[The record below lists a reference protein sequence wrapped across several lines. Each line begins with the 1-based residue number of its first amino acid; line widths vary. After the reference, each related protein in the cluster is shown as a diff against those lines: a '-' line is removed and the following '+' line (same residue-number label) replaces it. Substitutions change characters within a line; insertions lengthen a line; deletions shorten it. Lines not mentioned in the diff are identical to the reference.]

1 MLTELQ
7 IRNLGVIEEVTAEF
21 AAGFTVVTGETGA
34 GKTMVVTGLKLLS
47 GARADAQ
54 RVRGG
59 TDKASVDGIF
69 RIFGGDAD
77 SGPADG
83 DAEKLAQMVEEIGGY
98 LDDGEAVVSR
108 SVNASGRSRAHL
120 AGRTV
125 AAGVLSDFTSRL
137 LTIHGQSDQLQLTDP
152 VKQLRSLDSFAGL
165 DDDRREYR
173 RLRRQWAGL
182 ARDLNDRTVN
192 RRELALEAETL
203 RHALAQIDE
212 LDPQPGEDEDLKVRI
227 SRLQDAD
234 DVRSAVATALT
245 AVDGDPE
252 DAGESAADALGMAA
266 SVLEAAAGGDPRIA
280 GLGSRLAALV
290 GELTDI
296 SGELGTVLSAA
307 PDPENLE
314 DLLQRQ
320 QDLRELRTFAVDVDG
335 ALAWRDEARERL
347 GAIDV
352 SDDVLEELRASV
364 ADAAE
369 EMLAAARRL
378 ASGRISASA
387 RFAEAVTAEIRGLLM
402 AAEFRVV
409 VTTHGGDGKN
419 LGKGAGKDATTA
431 DCGPDGI
438 TEVEFQLVQGG
449 SAHPLGATASGGEL
463 SRVMLA
469 LEVILAG
476 SGRTMVFDEVD
487 SGVGGRAAVEIGRR
501 LARLAV
507 HNQVIVVT
515 HLPQVAA
522 FADAH
527 VHVSKAATD
536 ATVRSSVRT
545 LTEEERVEEL
555 SRMLAGLESDTGR
568 AHAEELLET
577 AQTAKAAM

>member
-1 MLTELQ
+1 MSGIVGTVMLTELQ
-7 IRNLGVIEEVTAEF
+7 IRNLGVIEEATADF
-21 AAGFTVVTGETGA
+21 ADGFTVVTGETGA

-59 TDKASVDGIF
+59 TDRAGVDGVF
-69 RIFGGDAD
+69 RID
-77 SGPADG
+77 SDGPAAKA
-83 DAEKLAQMVEEIGGY
+83 AEVVDEVGGY
-98 LDDGEAVVSR
+98 LEDGEVVVSR

-125 AAGVLSDFTSRL
+125 AAGVLGEFTSRL

-152 VKQLRSLDSFAGL
+152 VRQLRSLDRYAGL
-165 DDDRREYR
+165 DGDRRDYR
-173 RLRRQWAGL
+173 ALRRRWAGL
-182 ARDLNDRTVN
+182 ARDLQERTSK

-203 RHALAQIDE
+203 RHAIEQIDA
-212 LDPQPGEDEDLKVRI
+212 LDPKPQEDELLKEQI

-234 DVRSAVATALT
+234 DLRAAAVGALGHIDGADPASGGEATVPAAEALGLAASSLHAVASS
-245 AVDGDPE
+245 
-252 DAGESAADALGMAA
+252 DARFGALG
-266 SVLEAAAGGDPRIA
+266 D
-280 GLGSRLAALV
+280 RLDAVV
-290 GELTDI
+290 GELADI
-296 SGELGTVLSAA
+296 SGEIGRALGDVA
-307 PDPENLE
+307 DPESLE
-314 DLLQRQ
+314 DLLHRQ
-320 QDLRELRTFAVDVDG
+320 QDLRELRTFAVDIDG
-335 ALAWRDEARERL
+335 VLAWRDEARERL
-347 GAIDV
+347 NSIDV
-352 SDDVLEELRASV
+352 SDDVLEELRTRVGEAASEMV
-364 ADAAE
+364 TAARKLATARKKAAE
-369 EMLAAARRL
+369 RFAAEVTEEISGLQMAARFRVEVT
-378 ASGRISASA
+378 SASKP
-387 RFAEAVTAEIRGLLM
+387 TA
-402 AAEFRVV
+402 
-409 VTTHGGDGKN
+409 
-419 LGKGAGKDATTA
+419 A

-438 TEVEFQLVQGG
+438 TEVEFLLEQGG
-449 SAHPLGATASGGEL
+449 TANSLASTASGGEL

-476 SGRTMVFDEVD
+476 TGRTMVFDEVD

-527 VHVSKAATD
+527 IHVAKSTD
-536 ATVRSSVRT
+536 PEADGTVRSSVHT
-545 LTEEERVEEL
+545 LDETERVEEL

-577 AQTAKAAM
+577 AAQAKAVM

>member
-7 IRNLGVIEEVTAEF
+7 IRNLGVIEEATAEF

-69 RIFGGDAD
+69 RIPGGDAD

-83 DAEKLAQMVEEIGGY
+83 DADKLAEMVEEIGGY

-182 ARDLNDRTVN
+182 ARDLNDRTVK

-266 SVLEAAAGGDPRIA
+266 SVLQAAAGGDPRIA

-290 GELTDI
+290 GELADI

-335 ALAWRDEARERL
+335 ALAWRAEARERL

-352 SDDVLEELRASV
+352 SDDVLEELRARVS
-364 ADAAE
+364 DAAE

-378 ASGRISASA
+378 AAGRIAASA
-387 RFAEAVTAEIRGLLM
+387 RFAEAVTAEIRGLQM
-402 AAEFRVV
+402 AAEFRVE
-409 VTTHGGDGKN
+409 VTTHGGD
-419 LGKGAGKDATTA
+419 GKDATTA

>member
-7 IRNLGVIEEVTAEF
+7 IRNLGVIEEATADF
-21 AAGFTVVTGETGA
+21 ADGFTVVTGETGA

-59 TDKASVDGIF
+59 TDRASVDGVF
-69 RIFGGDAD
+69 RIDPEGKAAGVVD
-77 SGPADG
+77 
-83 DAEKLAQMVEEIGGY
+83 EVGGY
-98 LDDGEAVVSR
+98 LEDDEVVVSR

-125 AAGVLSDFTSRL
+125 AAGVLGEFTSRL

-152 VKQLRSLDSFAGL
+152 VRQLRSLDRYAGL
-165 DDDRREYR
+165 DGQRRDYR
-173 RLRRQWAGL
+173 SLRRRWAGL
-182 ARDLNDRTVN
+182 ARDLQDRTTK

-203 RHALAQIDE
+203 RHAIDQIDA
-212 LDPQPGEDEDLKVRI
+212 LDPQPKEDELLKEQI

-234 DVRSAVATALT
+234 DLRAAAVGALGHIDGADPESGDEAAVPAAEALGLAASSLHAVAGSDSRFGELGERLD
-245 AVDGDPE
+245 AV
-252 DAGESAADALGMAA
+252 
-266 SVLEAAAGGDPRIA
+266 
-280 GLGSRLAALV
+280 V
-290 GELTDI
+290 GELADI
-296 SGELGTVLSAA
+296 SGEIGRALSDVA
-307 PDPENLE
+307 DPESLE
-314 DLLQRQ
+314 ALLRRQ
-320 QDLRELRTFAVDVDG
+320 QDLRELRTFAVDIDG
-335 ALAWRDEARERL
+335 VLAWRDEARERL
-347 GAIDV
+347 SSIDV
-352 SDDVLEELRASV
+352 SDDVLEELRSRVEQAASAMV
-364 ADAAE
+364 EAARK
-369 EMLAAARRL
+369 LAAARKK
-378 ASGRISASA
+378 AAK
-387 RFAEAVTAEIRGLLM
+387 RFADEVTEEIRGLQM
-402 AAEFRVV
+402 AARFRVE
-409 VTTHGGDGKN
+409 VTTV
-419 LGKGAGKDATTA
+419 AEPTAA

-438 TEVEFQLVQGG
+438 TEVEFLLEQGG
-449 SAHPLGATASGGEL
+449 TANSLAATASGGEL

-476 SGRTMVFDEVD
+476 TGRTMVFDEVD

-527 VHVSKAATD
+527 VHVAKSTGED
-536 ATVRSSVRT
+536 TGEDSGATVRSSVRT
-545 LTEEERVEEL
+545 LDDSERVEEL

-577 AQTAKAAM
+577 AVKAKAAM

>member
-7 IRNLGVIEEVTAEF
+7 IRNLGVIEEATAEF

-69 RIFGGDAD
+69 RIPGGDAD

-83 DAEKLAQMVEEIGGY
+83 DADKLAEMVEEIGGY

-182 ARDLNDRTVN
+182 ARDLNDRTVK

-266 SVLEAAAGGDPRIA
+266 SVLQAAAGGDPRIA

-290 GELTDI
+290 GELADI

-352 SDDVLEELRASV
+352 SDDVLEELRARVS
-364 ADAAE
+364 DAAE

-378 ASGRISASA
+378 AAGRIAASA
-387 RFAEAVTAEIRGLLM
+387 RFAEAVTAEIRGLQM
-402 AAEFRVV
+402 AAEFRVE
-409 VTTHGGDGKN
+409 VTTHGGD
-419 LGKGAGKDATTA
+419 GKDATTA

>member
-7 IRNLGVIEEVTAEF
+7 IRNLGVIEEATADF
-21 AAGFTVVTGETGA
+21 ADGFTVVTGETGA

-59 TDKASVDGIF
+59 TDRASVDGVFCIDPV
-69 RIFGGDAD
+69 G
-77 SGPADG
+77 SGAKS
-83 DAEKLAQMVEEIGGY
+83 AALVEEVGGY
-98 LDDGEAVVSR
+98 LEDGEVVVSR

-125 AAGVLSDFTSRL
+125 AAGVLGEFTSRL

-152 VKQLRSLDSFAGL
+152 VRQLRSLDRYAGL

-173 RLRRQWAGL
+173 GLRRHWAAL
-182 ARDLNDRTVN
+182 ARDLQERTSK

-203 RHALAQIDE
+203 RHALDRIDA
-212 LDPQPGEDEDLKVRI
+212 LDPQPQEDELLKEQI

-234 DVRSAVATALT
+234 DLRAAAVGALGHIDGADPESGEEAAVPAAEALGLAASALHAVAGSDARFGELGDRLD
-245 AVDGDPE
+245 AV
-252 DAGESAADALGMAA
+252 AGE
-266 SVLEAAAGGDPRIA
+266 
-280 GLGSRLAALV
+280 LA
-290 GELTDI
+290 DI
-296 SGELGTVLSAA
+296 SGDIGRALGDVA
-307 PDPENLE
+307 DPESLE
-314 DLLQRQ
+314 GLLQRQ
-320 QDLRELRTFAVDVDG
+320 QELRELRTFAVDIDG
-335 ALAWRDEARERL
+335 VLAWRDESRKRL
-347 GAIDV
+347 DSIDV
-352 SDDVLEELRASV
+352 SDDVLEDLRAQV
-364 ADAAE
+364 GEAASA
-369 EMLAAARRL
+369 MVAAARKL
-378 ASGRISASA
+378 ASVRKKAA
-387 RFAEAVTAEIRGLLM
+387 DRFAAEVTEEIRGLQM
-402 AAEFRVV
+402 AARFRVE
-409 VTTHGGDGKN
+409 VTTV
-419 LGKGAGKDATTA
+419 AAPTAA

-438 TEVEFQLVQGG
+438 TTVEFQLEQGG
-449 SAHPLGATASGGEL
+449 TANSLAATASGGEL

-476 SGRTMVFDEVD
+476 TGRTMVFDEVD

-527 VHVSKAATD
+527 VHVAKAAED
-536 ATVRSSVRT
+536 DGGTVRSSVRT
-545 LTEEERVEEL
+545 LDDAERVEEL

-577 AQTAKAAM
+577 AAQAKAVM

>member
-7 IRNLGVIEEVTAEF
+7 IRNLGVIEEATANF
-21 AAGFTVVTGETGA
+21 ADGFTVVTGETGA

-59 TDKASVDGIF
+59 TDRASVDGVFCIDPA
-69 RIFGGDAD
+69 G
-77 SGPADG
+77 SGAKS
-83 DAEKLAQMVEEIGGY
+83 AALVEEVGGY
-98 LDDGEAVVSR
+98 LEDGEVVVSR

-125 AAGVLSDFTSRL
+125 AAGVLGEFTSRL

-152 VKQLRSLDSFAGL
+152 VRQLRSLDRYAGL
-165 DDDRREYR
+165 DDDRREYHG
-173 RLRRQWAGL
+173 LRRHWAAL
-182 ARDLNDRTVN
+182 ARDLQERTSK

-203 RHALAQIDE
+203 RHALDRIDA
-212 LDPQPGEDEDLKVRI
+212 LDPQPQEDELLKEQI

-234 DVRSAVATALT
+234 DLRAAAVGALGHIDGADPESGEEAAVPAAEALGLAASALHAVAGSDARFGELGDRLD
-245 AVDGDPE
+245 AV
-252 DAGESAADALGMAA
+252 AGE
-266 SVLEAAAGGDPRIA
+266 
-280 GLGSRLAALV
+280 LA
-290 GELTDI
+290 DI
-296 SGELGTVLSAA
+296 SGDIGRALGDVA
-307 PDPENLE
+307 DPESLE
-314 DLLQRQ
+314 GLLQRQ
-320 QDLRELRTFAVDVDG
+320 QELRELRNFAVDIDG
-335 ALAWRDEARERL
+335 VLAWRDESRKRL
-347 GAIDV
+347 DSIDV
-352 SDDVLEELRASV
+352 SDDVLEDLRAQV
-364 ADAAE
+364 GEAASA
-369 EMLAAARRL
+369 MVAAARKL
-378 ASGRISASA
+378 ASA
-387 RFAEAVTAEIRGLLM
+387 RKKAADRFAAEVTEEIRGLQM
-402 AAEFRVV
+402 AARFRVE
-409 VTTHGGDGKN
+409 VTTV
-419 LGKGAGKDATTA
+419 AAPTAA

-438 TEVEFQLVQGG
+438 TTVEFQLEQGG
-449 SAHPLGATASGGEL
+449 TANSLAATASGGEL

-476 SGRTMVFDEVD
+476 TGRTMVFDEVD

-527 VHVSKAATD
+527 VHVAKAAED
-536 ATVRSSVRT
+536 DGGTVRSSVRT
-545 LTEEERVEEL
+545 LDDAERVEEL

-577 AQTAKAAM
+577 AAQAKAVM

>member
-7 IRNLGVIEEVTAEF
+7 IRNLGVIEEATAEF
-21 AAGFTVVTGETGA
+21 AEGFTVVTGETGA

-59 TDKASVDGIF
+59 TDRATVEGVFRVDT
-69 RIFGGDAD
+69 AD
-77 SGPADG
+77 EEKIARLIDG
-83 DAEKLAQMVEEIGGY
+83 IGGY

-125 AAGVLSDFTSRL
+125 AAGVLADFSSHL

-152 VKQLRSLDSFAGL
+152 VRQLRSLDSFAGL
-165 DDDRREYR
+165 DGDRRAYR
-173 RLRRQWAGL
+173 KLRRQWATL
-182 ARDLNDRTVN
+182 ARDLNDRTVK

-203 RHALAQIDE
+203 RHALAQIDD
-212 LDPQPGEDEDLKVRI
+212 LDPQPGEDAELKDRI
-227 SRLQDAD
+227 SRLQDVD
-234 DVRSAVATALT
+234 DVRTAVATAMA
-245 AVDGDPE
+245 AVDGGDPE
-252 DAGESAADALGMAA
+252 SGAVSAADALGLAATTLETVAA
-266 SVLEAAAGGDPRIA
+266 SDTRVAESAR
-280 GLGSRLAALV
+280 RLTALV
-290 GELTDI
+290 GELADI
-296 SGELGTVLSAA
+296 SGELGAVLAQS
-307 PDPENLE
+307 PDPEDLE

-347 GAIDV
+347 GSIDV
-352 SDDVLEELRASV
+352 SDDVLEELRTRV
-364 ADAAE
+364 GEAAE
-369 EMLAAARRL
+369 KMLAAARSL
-378 ASGRISASA
+378 AAARVAASA
-387 RFAEAVTAEIRGLLM
+387 AFADAVTAEIRGLQM
-402 AAEFRVV
+402 AAEFRVA
-409 VTTHGGDGKN
+409 VTTRGGEGKTP
-419 LGKGAGKDATTA
+419 GKRATTA

-438 TEVEFQLVQGG
+438 TDIEFQLVQGG

-476 SGRTMVFDEVD
+476 RGRTMVFDEVD

-527 VHVSKAATD
+527 VHVAKAATET
-536 ATVRSSVRT
+536 TVRSSVRS
-545 LTEEERVEEL
+545 LDESERVEEL

-568 AHAEELLET
+568 AHAEELLAT
-577 AQTAKAAM
+577 ARQAKAELAVGA